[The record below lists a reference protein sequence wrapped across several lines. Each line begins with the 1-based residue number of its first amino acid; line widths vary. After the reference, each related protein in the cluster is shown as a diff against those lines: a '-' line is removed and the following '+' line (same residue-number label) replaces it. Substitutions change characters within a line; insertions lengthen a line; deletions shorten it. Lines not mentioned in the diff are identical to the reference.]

1 MYKWKLDFILKSGKE
16 LTAFYENDKDGSLNV
31 GKELLEG
38 EDDVI
43 IGSLN
48 DRNKTQQIFIRRG
61 DIASMAVSIGQNR

>member
-1 MYKWKLDFILKSGKE
+1 MYKWKIDLILKSGKE

-38 EDDVI
+38 EDNLI

-48 DRNKTQQIFIRRG
+48 NKNKTEQIFIRRSE
-61 DIASMAVSIGQNR
+61 IASMTVSMG